1 MVKAQEINDKE
12 QWESFVL
19 ERPEAN
25 FLQSWN
31 WGEFHSQ
38 LGHTIYREG
47 IFDDSKLVGLFLVIK
62 EKAKRGIY
70 LTIPGGPLIDW
81 SNKQVRE
88 ESVKRIR
95 EIAKTE
101 NCSFVRIRPQLIE
114 NSDNNQILKALGFVN
129 APMHLHAELTHQL
142 DLSKSEDQLLSE
154 MRKAT
159 RYEIRQAQKLGIRI
173 ETSNKTEDMES
184 FYEMQLDTARRQKF
198 VPFGRDFLL
207 KQFEVFSKENQ
218 VVLFT
223 AWYGE
228 IKLAQAFV
236 IFYGREADYH
246 YGVST
251 EEARKYPGAYLIQW
265 EAIREA
271 KKRGMERYNFWGVA
285 PEGAKD
291 HRFSGVSLFKRGF
304 GGFDV
309 SYCHARD
316 LVINYPKYLINWLI
330 ESFRKYIRRV

>member
-1 MVKAQEINDKE
+1 MVKTQEINNKE
-12 QWESFVL
+12 QWEKFVL

-31 WGEFHSQ
+31 WGEFHKQ

-47 IFDDSKLVGLFLVIK
+47 IFDGSKLVGLFLAIK

-81 SNKQVRE
+81 NNKLVSE
-88 ESVKRIR
+88 ESTKRMR
-95 EIAKTE
+95 ELAKAE
-101 NCSFVRIRPQLIE
+101 NCSFVRVRPQLIE
-114 NSDNNQILKALGFVN
+114 NPDNDQILKTLGFVN

-142 DLSKSEDQLLSE
+142 DLSKSEEELLFG

-159 RYEIRQAQKLGIRI
+159 RYEIKQAQKLGIRI
-173 ETSNKTEDMES
+173 EISKKAEDMED
-184 FYEMQLDTARRQKF
+184 FYKMQLDTARRQKF
-198 VPFGRDFLL
+198 IPFGREFLL
-207 KQFEVFSKENQ
+207 KQFEVFSKEDQ

-223 AWYGE
+223 AWFEE

-246 YGVST
+246 YGVSS

-265 EAIREA
+265 EAIKEA
-271 KKRGMERYNFWGVA
+271 KKRGIARYNFWGVA
-285 PEGAKD
+285 PEGVKD

-304 GGFDV
+304 GGVDV
-309 SYCHARD
+309 AYCHARD
-316 LVINYPKYLINWLI
+316 LVIDRSRYSLNWLI
-330 ESFRKYIRRV
+330 ESFRKHLRKV

>member
-1 MVKAQEINDKE
+1 MVKTQEINNKD
-12 QWESFVL
+12 QWETFVL

-31 WGEFHSQ
+31 WGEFHKQ
-38 LGHTIYREG
+38 LGHIIYREG
-47 IFDDSKLVGLFLVIK
+47 IFDGSKLVGLFLAIK

-81 SNKQVRE
+81 NNKLLRE
-88 ESVKRIR
+88 ESVRRMR
-95 EIAKTE
+95 ELAKAE
-101 NCSFVRIRPQLIE
+101 NCSFVRIRPQLVE
-114 NSDNNQILKALGFVN
+114 NLDNNQVLKTLGFIN

-142 DLSKSEDQLLSE
+142 DLSKTEDQLLSE

-159 RYEIRQAQKLGIRI
+159 RYEIKQAQKLGIKI
-173 ETSNKTEDMES
+173 EISNKPEDVEG
-184 FYEMQLDTARRQKF
+184 FYKMQLDTARRQKF
-198 VPFGRDFLL
+198 VPFGREFLL
-207 KQFEVFSKENQ
+207 KQFEVFSKKDQ
-218 VVLFT
+218 AILFT

-246 YGVST
+246 YGVSS

-265 EAIREA
+265 EAIKEA

-285 PEGAKD
+285 PEGAKG
-291 HRFSGVSLFKRGF
+291 HRFAGVSLFKRGF
-304 GGFDV
+304 GGFDIA
-309 SYCHARD
+309 YCHAKD
-316 LVINYPKYLINWLI
+316 LVINYPRYLVNYVI
-330 ESFRKYIRRV
+330 EIFRKWNRKV

>member
-1 MVKAQEINDKE
+1 MVKVQEINNKE
-12 QWESFVL
+12 QWETFVL

-31 WGEFHSQ
+31 WGEFHKQ

-47 IFDDSKLVGLFLVIK
+47 IFDGPILVGLFLAIK

-70 LTIPGGPLIDW
+70 LTVPGGPLIDW
-81 SNKQVRE
+81 NKKPVRE
-88 ESVKRIR
+88 AAVKRMR
-95 EIAKTE
+95 EIAKAE

-114 NSDNNQILKALGFVN
+114 NPDNDRILTTLGFIN

-142 DLSKSEDQLLSE
+142 DLGKSEDQLLSE

-159 RYEIRQAQKLGIRI
+159 RYEIKQAQKLGIRI
-173 ETSNKTEDMES
+173 ETSNKVEDMED
-184 FYEMQLDTARRQKF
+184 FYKMQLDTARRQKF
-198 VPFGRDFLL
+198 IPFGRDFLL
-207 KQFEVFSKENQ
+207 KQFEVFNKENQ
-218 VVLFT
+218 VILFT

-228 IKLAQAFV
+228 VKLAQAFV

-265 EAIREA
+265 EAIKEA
-271 KKRGMERYNFWGVA
+271 KKRGLDRYNFWGVA

-309 SYCHARD
+309 AYCHARD
-316 LVINYPKYLINWLI
+316 LIINYPKYIINYVI
-330 ESFRKYIRRV
+330 ESLRKLIRKV